1 MTTHYVILTHYGI
14 IKSLFLSKS
23 LMTPPLASQGL
34 IQMQLFLTYFVLDF
48 TKKKFGIMIMTSK
61 SGIYLSVNIY
71 PRLLLVKH
79 FCAGKSFTSF
89 QLPCVFFFLAEPSIF
104 LFEKKFRLMQKLYS
118 LLFCFLLYLRE
129 SFLEQRYLPLKLL
142 CFSIIFASK
151 VNEQSFHYSHFFTKA
166 VFAFQKFK
174 VETLK
179 GNFW

>member
-1 MTTHYVILTHYGI
+1 MTTHYVILTHHGI

-48 TKKKFGIMIMTSK
+48 TKKNWYYDNDFKIANLFVCK
-61 SGIYLSVNIY
+61 YLSQVALIKAFLCRQILY
-71 PRLLLVKH
+71 FFSTPV
-79 FCAGKSFTSF
+79 CSFF
-89 QLPCVFFFLAEPSIF
+89 QRNLAFF

-118 LLFCFLLYLRE
+118 ILFCFLLYLKE

-179 GNFW
+179 GNFR